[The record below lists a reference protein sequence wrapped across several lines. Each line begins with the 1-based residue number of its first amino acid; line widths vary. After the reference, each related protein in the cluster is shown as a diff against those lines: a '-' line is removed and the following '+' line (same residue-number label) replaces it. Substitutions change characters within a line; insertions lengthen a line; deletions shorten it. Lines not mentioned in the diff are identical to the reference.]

1 MSRRELA
8 LRAPVAAL
16 AKMRVLVGVKRVI
29 DYGAKVRVMADRTG
43 VELANMKMSMNPFC
57 EIAVEEA
64 IRMKEKKLAAE
75 VVVVSVGPAQC
86 AETLRQALAMGAD
99 RAVHVAT
106 ELRTDQELQ
115 PLATAKIL
123 AQVAAA
129 QEADLVLL
137 GKQSIDGDYAQT
149 GPMLSALLGWP
160 QATFAASVSVDGAG
174 LTVER
179 ETDAGTETLA
189 LQTPAVVTADL
200 RLNTPRYP
208 KLPNI
213 MKAKKKPI
221 EALDAAALGVDL
233 APRNE
238 VLSVDPPEARKA
250 GVTVADVDQL
260 VDKLRNEAGVV

>member
-1 MSRRELA
+1 
-8 LRAPVAAL
+8 
-16 AKMRVLVGVKRVI
+16 MRVLVGVKRVI

-213 MKAKKKPI
+213 MKAKKKLLEAI
-221 EALDAAALGVDL
+221 EASSLGVDL
-233 APRNE
+233 TPSIVVEGVAP
-238 VLSVDPPEARKA
+238 PAARKA
-250 GVTVADVDQL
+250 GVTVESVDDL
-260 VDKLRNEAGVV
+260 VDKLKNEAAVL

>member
-1 MSRRELA
+1 
-8 LRAPVAAL
+8 
-16 AKMRVLVGVKRVI
+16 MRVLVGVKRVI

-160 QATFAASVSVDGAG
+160 QATFAASVELDGAG

-213 MKAKKKPI
+213 MKAKKKPL
-221 EALDAAALGVDL
+221 EAIDAASLGVDL
-233 APRNE
+233 TPSIVVEE
-238 VLSVDPPEARKA
+238 VKPPPARSA
-250 GVTVADVDQL
+250 GVTVESVDDL
-260 VDKLRNEAGVV
+260 VDKLKNEAAVL

>member
-1 MSRRELA
+1 
-8 LRAPVAAL
+8 
-16 AKMRVLVGVKRVI
+16 MRVLVGVKRVI

-213 MKAKKKPI
+213 MKAKKKPL
-221 EALDAAALGVDL
+221 EAIDAASLGVDL
-233 APRNE
+233 TPSIVVEGVAP
-238 VLSVDPPEARKA
+238 PAARKA
-250 GVTVADVDQL
+250 GVTVDSVDDL
-260 VDKLRNEAGVV
+260 VDKLKNEAAVL

>member
-1 MSRRELA
+1 
-8 LRAPVAAL
+8 
-16 AKMRVLVGVKRVI
+16 MRVLVGVKRVI

-213 MKAKKKPI
+213 MKAKKKPL
-221 EALDAAALGVDL
+221 EAVDAASLGVDL
-233 APRNE
+233 TPSIVVEGVAP
-238 VLSVDPPEARKA
+238 PAARKA
-250 GVTVADVDQL
+250 GVTVDSVDDL
-260 VDKLRNEAGVV
+260 VDKLKNEAAVL